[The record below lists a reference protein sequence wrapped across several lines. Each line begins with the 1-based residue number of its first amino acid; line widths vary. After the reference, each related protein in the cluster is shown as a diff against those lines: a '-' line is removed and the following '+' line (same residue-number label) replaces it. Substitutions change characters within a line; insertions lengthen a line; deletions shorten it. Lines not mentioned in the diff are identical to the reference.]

1 MSSFIIENGNI
12 FCPDCKF
19 HVGTLAIS
27 NGVITNSPSQDAE
40 VIDAENL
47 FIIPGLVDIH
57 FHGCAGY
64 DFCDG
69 TPEAFRAIYD
79 YETSQGI
86 TTLCP
91 ATMTLPEERLTRIM
105 RAAKEF
111 NEFAG
116 INLEGP
122 FISPAKIGAQ
132 NPAFIAKPDV
142 DMLRR
147 LQDVSGGL
155 IKIAVVAPEVDGAF
169 SFIEDVKNIADIVSE
184 TGIIDKTKG
193 IKNVAQEAGVVERKK
208 YINHAGVKGIIKLAL
223 AHTACD
229 YDTAKLAFE
238 AGINHVTHLYN
249 AMNPINHRQPGPII
263 AALENENVEVE
274 LICDGVHVHPA
285 VVRNTLKSFGTD
297 RVIFIS
303 DSMEATGMKDGIYQL
318 GGQKVI
324 KTGNKATLED
334 GITIAGSVTNL
345 MDCVRIAVK
354 KMNIPLEDAVK
365 CASINPG
372 KSIGL
377 DVSIK
382 TGNSVNLVALD
393 KELNLVRVI
402 LV

>member
-1 MSSFIIENGNI
+1 MSSIIIKNGNI

-27 NGVITNSPSQDAE
+27 DGLITNSPLQDAE
-40 VIDAENL
+40 VIDAQDL

-69 TPEAFRAIYD
+69 TDEAFRAIYD

-91 ATMTLPEERLTRIM
+91 ATMTLPEERLTRIVT
-105 RAAKEF
+105 AAKDF

-147 LQDVSGGL
+147 LQDASGGL
-155 IKIAVVAPEVDGAF
+155 IKIAVVAPEVEGALE
-169 SFIEDVKNIADIVSE
+169 FIHEARDIAKIS
-184 TGIIDKTKG
+184 
-193 IKNVAQEAGVVERKK
+193 
-208 YINHAGVKGIIKLAL
+208 L

-249 AMNPINHRQPGPII
+249 AMNPINHRNPGPII
-263 AALENENVEVE
+263 AALENESVEVE
-274 LICDGVHVHPA
+274 LICDGVHVHHA
-285 VVRNTLKSFGTD
+285 IVRNTLKAFGTD

-303 DSMEATGMKDGIYQL
+303 DSMEATGMKDGIYEL

-324 KTGNKATLED
+324 KNGSKATLED
-334 GITIAGSVTNL
+334 GQTIAGSVTNL

-354 KMNIPLEDAVK
+354 KMNVNLEDAVK

-377 DVSIK
+377 DVNLK
-382 TGNSVNLVALD
+382 AGNYANILALD
-393 KELNLVRVI
+393 KKLNLVRI
-402 LV
+402 MKNGRIINPL